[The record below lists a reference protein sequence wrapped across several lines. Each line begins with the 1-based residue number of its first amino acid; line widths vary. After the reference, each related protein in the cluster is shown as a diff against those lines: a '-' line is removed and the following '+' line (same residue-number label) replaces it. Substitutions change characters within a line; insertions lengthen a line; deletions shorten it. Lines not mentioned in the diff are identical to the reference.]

1 VPCTVPFHF
10 ASCHTPSARRSSPLP
25 RRTAV
30 KAPGPP
36 DSPPLR
42 GNQRR
47 LPPARGELP
56 PGNFCASIPLR
67 PLSHQTK
74 SERLQLSRRRMGFAA
89 ILWAT
94 RAESA
99 TRPSIFS
106 RDGLSPAHNALAP
119 VALAPQAQGGRGP
132 ERSAFSR
139 EEGRS
144 PGGDSFYIEI
154 RDMGP
159 SRSTIRHVRNI
170 AAVTGGKARPSRQ
183 TINEENAHEGRPQSS
198 RYA

>member
-1 VPCTVPFHF
+1 VLCTVPLHF

-25 RRTAV
+25 RRAAV
-30 KAPGPP
+30 NAPGPP
-36 DSPPLR
+36 ASPLR
-42 GNQRR
+42 DNQRHM
-47 LPPARGELP
+47 PPARGELP
-56 PGNFCASIPLR
+56 PGNLCASIPLR

-74 SERLQLSRRRMGFAA
+74 SERLHLSRTRMGFEA

-99 TRPSIFS
+99 TRPSTFS
-106 RDGLSPAHNALAP
+106 HDGLSRARNALAR

-132 ERSAFSR
+132 GRSAFSR
-139 EEGRS
+139 EEGGS

-159 SRSTIRHVRNI
+159 SRPTIRHVRNL

-183 TINEENAHEGRPQSS
+183 TINEENAHEGRP
-198 RYA
+198 